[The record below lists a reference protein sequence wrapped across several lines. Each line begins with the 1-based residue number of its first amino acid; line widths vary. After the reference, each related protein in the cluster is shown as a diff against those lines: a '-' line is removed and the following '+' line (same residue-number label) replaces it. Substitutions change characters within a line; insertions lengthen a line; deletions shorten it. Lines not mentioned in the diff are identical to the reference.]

1 MKVLGHY
8 SLRGRVMVDNWNSP
22 IQLMLDYGDM
32 KVAYRVTSL
41 QVTMPGAL
49 NTGDT
54 VTAKLATTDEVNN
67 LSRSWFWG
75 DNREIA
81 WAQSFVAGDSRRS
94 MNSMPFEGVI
104 DGDNLVVG
112 DLFLII
118 GSTSTSETSLN
129 YKIEMEK
136 LQVAPEVTIMTLV
149 NQVDQSD

>member
-8 SLRGRVMVDNWNSP
+8 SLRGRVLVDNWNSP

-136 LQVAPEVTIMTLV
+136 LRVAPEVTIMTLV
-149 NQVDQSD
+149 NQVGQSD

>member
-8 SLRGRVMVDNWNSP
+8 SLRGRVLVDNWNSP